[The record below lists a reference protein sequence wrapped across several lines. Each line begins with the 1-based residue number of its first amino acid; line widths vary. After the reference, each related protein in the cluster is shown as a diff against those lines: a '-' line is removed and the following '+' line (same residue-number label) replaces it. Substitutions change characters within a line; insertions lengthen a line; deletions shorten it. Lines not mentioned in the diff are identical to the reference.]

1 MVSDQQ
7 SQSVSP
13 FHPEKPS
20 PPRTKLSFDKRIV
33 LTSFLISLP
42 GILVAE
48 LLLWL
53 GNNSLELKWTLT
65 LLIAVVWLIGTSV
78 LHGQVI
84 RPLQTVSNMVAAIRE
99 EDFSFRLR
107 GGSRDDSLAD
117 LILEINALASRQQE
131 QKISA
136 LEATALLKKVLM
148 EIDVA
153 VFTFDQQQRLRIVNR
168 AGEQLMSR
176 IAPRMLGLTAE
187 ELGLGL
193 FLRARRPQIVEMTF
207 PGKHGRWAVNHT
219 AFRENGVPHEL
230 LIISDMSR
238 VLRAEERQAW
248 QRLIRVLGHELNN
261 SLAPIKS
268 IAGTLT
274 SLTGRA
280 ALPAEINDDV
290 RQGLQVIENRVEA
303 LGRFMQGYTQL
314 ARMPAPTKALVKVET
329 LVRRAASVER
339 RLPVAVLEGPKI
351 EIEVD
356 ADQLEQLL
364 INLIRNAVDATLDLS
379 SEHPGTVAIGWR
391 LGPYTLEISVLDEGP
406 GLLNSDNLFVPFFT
420 TKHGGSGIGLILSR
434 QIAEAHGGTLQLANR
449 KDRAGAEATLSI
461 PLIMDFS
468 ELPAI
473 G

>member
-1 MVSDQQ
+1 MASDLHPQNVSLI
-7 SQSVSP
+7 P
-13 FHPEKPS
+13 G
-20 PPRTKLSFDKRIV
+20 KRRRIRYDAFV
-33 LTSFLISLP
+33 LLLAL
-42 GILVAE
+42 LVALPATAIAE
-48 LLLWL
+48 ILLWT
-53 GNNSLELKWTLT
+53 GGYSSEVKWTVT
-65 LLIAVVWLIGTSV
+65 LFLGLGWLIGGSI
-78 LHGQVI
+78 LQGQVI
-84 RPLQTVSNMVAAIRE
+84 RPLQTLSNMVASIRE
-99 EDFSFRLR
+99 EDYSFRVR
-107 GGSRDDSLAD
+107 GGSREDSLAD
-117 LILEINALASRQQE
+117 LTYELNSLADRMQQ
-131 QKISA
+131 QKTSA
-136 LEATALLKKVLM
+136 IEATALLKKVLM

-153 VFTFDQQQRLRIVNR
+153 VFTFDQQQQLRIVNR
-168 AGEQLMSR
+168 AGEQLLSR

-187 ELGLGL
+187 NLGLGL
-193 FLRARRPQIVEMTF
+193 FLRARSPQIVEMTF
-207 PGKHGRWAVNHT
+207 PGKHGRWAINHT

-280 ALPAEINDDV
+280 GLPDEINKDV
-290 RQGLQVIENRVEA
+290 QQGLQVIENRVES
-303 LGRFMQGYTQL
+303 LGRFMQAYTQL
-314 ARMPAPTKALVKVET
+314 ARMPAPTKNRINVET
-329 LVRRAASVER
+329 LVRRAASLER
-339 RLPVAVLEGPKI
+339 RLPIAVLEGPKI

-434 QIAEAHGGTLQLANR
+434 QIAEAHGGSLQLANR
-449 KDRAGAEATLSI
+449 KDRTGAEATLSL
-461 PLIMDFS
+461 PLMVDFS
-468 ELPAI
+468 SLPMME
-473 G
+473 